1 MCCHLLRIHCI
12 TKSRASRLS
21 ARGFAILG
29 WSFRGALSS
38 WKEAFDLQC
47 RGHLLTI
54 IKGCMPLSN
63 ASKSPLQQQAA
74 KDQNTNHK
82 KRKSSGNSPTS
93 LQPAKKLKE
102 DSTIT
107 MTESQK
113 RANFSAL
120 TNPSNGLNR
129 HASPLLNI
137 HI

>member
-1 MCCHLLRIHCI
+1 M
-12 TKSRASRLS
+12 
-21 ARGFAILG
+21 
-29 WSFRGALSS
+29 
-38 WKEAFDLQC
+38 QC

-129 HASPLLNI
+129 HASPLLNNKPGAAKKLVI
-137 HI
+137 KNFKGKILATFLRQRRTSF